1 MRRTLA
7 PDSRGVGAILVGLVA
22 MMAISTD
29 LYLPSLPSIARDFGV
44 DVAAAQ
50 LTLSAFMLG
59 IAAGQVVVGPLSDRF
74 GRRPVLVA
82 ATACYAA
89 ASVACALAPGIDSL
103 VAARVA
109 QALGACA
116 GGVVGRAVVRDVH
129 GREGAAR
136 VLALIGSAM
145 SIMPAAGPVLG
156 GFVEAWAGWR
166 WNFALLAAF
175 GTTLGALVWSGLPE
189 TNGRRDPTATD
200 PGRVARNFAMIL
212 SSREF
217 LSFAAVAAA
226 SYAGM
231 FAFISGSSF
240 VFVDILGTGP
250 EAYGICFA
258 LVVAGYFTGTQL
270 AARLTA
276 RHGIEGMLRAA
287 GLVMLGG
294 GGAMLGCAATGL
306 ASAGSG
312 IGAAAIAATMA
323 IYCVGFGI
331 CSPNAAA
338 GAIAPFP
345 ALAGTAASALGVLQ
359 SGSAAIVGALVGAM
373 HDGTPLP
380 MAATIAAMALVATV
394 SFRLLN
400 SRG

>member
-1 MRRTLA
+1 MKGHLA
-7 PDSRGVGAILVGLVA
+7 PDSRGVGALLVGLVA

-59 IAAGQVVVGPLSDRF
+59 IAAGQVVVGPLSDRL
-74 GRRPVLVA
+74 GRRPVLVGA
-82 ATACYAA
+82 SACYAL
-89 ASVACALAPGIDSL
+89 ASVACALAPGIDAL
-103 VAARVA
+103 VASRVV

-145 SIMPAAGPVLG
+145 AIMPAIGPILG

-175 GTTLGALVWSGLPE
+175 GAALSALAWAGLPE
-189 TNGRRDPTATD
+189 TNARRDPRATD
-200 PGRVARNFAMIL
+200 PLRMARNFATIL

-217 LSFAAVAAA
+217 LSFAAIASA
-226 SYAGM
+226 SYGGM

-240 VFVDILGTGP
+240 VFVDGLGTRP
-250 EAYGICFA
+250 EAYGFHFA
-258 LVVAGYFTGTQL
+258 LVVAGYFAGTQL
-270 AARLTA
+270 AAWLTP
-276 RHGIEGMLRAA
+276 RRGIEAMLRLA
-287 GLVMLGG
+287 GLVMLAG
-294 GGAMLGCAATGL
+294 GGAMLACAASGAVLSSGL
-306 ASAGSG
+306 AAPA
-312 IGAAAIAATMA
+312 IGASMA
-323 IYCVGFGI
+323 LYCVGFGI

-359 SGSAAIVGALVGAM
+359 TGSAALVGALVGHL

-380 MAATIAAMALVATV
+380 MAATIAAMALAATI

-400 SRG
+400 SRD

>member
-1 MRRTLA
+1 MTRLA
-7 PDSRGVGAILVGLVA
+7 PESRGVGALLVGLVA

-82 ATACYAA
+82 ATACYAL
-89 ASVACALAPGIDSL
+89 ASVACALAPGIDAL
-103 VAARVA
+103 VASRVV

-145 SIMPAAGPVLG
+145 AIMPAIGPILG

-166 WNFALLAAF
+166 WNFAILASF
-175 GTTLGALVWSGLPE
+175 GAALSVLVWAGLPE
-189 TNGRRDPTATD
+189 TNARRDPGATN
-200 PGRVARNFAMIL
+200 PARMARNFSTIL

-226 SYAGM
+226 SYGGM

-240 VFVDILGTGP
+240 VFVDGLGTGP
-250 EAYGICFA
+250 EVYGLYFA
-258 LVVAGYFTGTQL
+258 LVVAGYFAGTQL
-270 AARLTA
+270 AAWMTM
-276 RHGIEGMLRAA
+276 RHGIEAMLRAA
-287 GLVMLGG
+287 GLIMLAGG
-294 GGAMLGCAATGL
+294 VAMLACAS
-306 ASAGSG
+306 SAAIVSSDLGAPA
-312 IGAAAIAATMA
+312 IGASMA
-323 IYCVGFGI
+323 LYCVGFGI

-359 SGSAAIVGALVGAM
+359 TGSAAIVGALVGWL

-380 MAATIAAMALVATV
+380 MAATIAAMALAATIA
-394 SFRLLN
+394 FHLLN
-400 SRG
+400 SRD

>member
-1 MRRTLA
+1 MTRLA
-7 PDSRGVGAILVGLVA
+7 PESRGVSALLVGLVA

-82 ATACYAA
+82 ATACYAL
-89 ASVACALAPGIDSL
+89 ASVACALAPGIDAL
-103 VAARVA
+103 VASRVV

-145 SIMPAAGPVLG
+145 AIMPAIGPILG

-166 WNFALLAAF
+166 WNFAILASF
-175 GTTLGALVWSGLPE
+175 GAALSVLVWAGLPE
-189 TNGRRDPTATD
+189 TNARRDPGATN
-200 PGRVARNFAMIL
+200 PARMARNFSTIL

-226 SYAGM
+226 SYGGM

-240 VFVDILGTGP
+240 VFVDGLGTGP
-250 EAYGICFA
+250 EVYGLYFA
-258 LVVAGYFTGTQL
+258 LVVAGYFAGTQL
-270 AARLTA
+270 AAWMTM
-276 RHGIEGMLRAA
+276 RHGIEAMLRAA
-287 GLVMLGG
+287 GLIMLAGG
-294 GGAMLGCAATGL
+294 VAMLACAS
-306 ASAGSG
+306 SAAIVSSDLGAPA
-312 IGAAAIAATMA
+312 IGASMA
-323 IYCVGFGI
+323 LYCVGFGI

-359 SGSAAIVGALVGAM
+359 TGSAAIVGALVGWL

-380 MAATIAAMALVATV
+380 MAATIAAMALAATI

-400 SRG
+400 SRD

>member
-1 MRRTLA
+1 MTRLA
-7 PDSRGVGAILVGLVA
+7 PESRGVSALLVGLVA

-82 ATACYAA
+82 ATACYAL
-89 ASVACALAPGIDSL
+89 ASVACALAPGIDAL
-103 VAARVA
+103 VASRVV

-145 SIMPAAGPVLG
+145 AIMPAIGPILG

-166 WNFALLAAF
+166 WNFAILASF
-175 GTTLGALVWSGLPE
+175 GAALSVLVWAGLPE
-189 TNGRRDPTATD
+189 TNARRDPGATN
-200 PGRVARNFAMIL
+200 PARMARNFSTIL

-226 SYAGM
+226 SYGGM

-240 VFVDILGTGP
+240 VFVDGLGTGP
-250 EAYGICFA
+250 EVYGLYFA
-258 LVVAGYFTGTQL
+258 LVVAGYFAGTQL
-270 AARLTA
+270 AAWMTM
-276 RHGIEGMLRAA
+276 RHGIEAMLRAA
-287 GLVMLGG
+287 GLIMLAGG
-294 GGAMLGCAATGL
+294 VAMLACAS
-306 ASAGSG
+306 SAAIVSSDLGAPA
-312 IGAAAIAATMA
+312 IGASMA
-323 IYCVGFGI
+323 LYCVGFGI

-359 SGSAAIVGALVGAM
+359 TGSAAIVGALVGWL

-380 MAATIAAMALVATV
+380 MAATIAAMALAATIA
-394 SFRLLN
+394 FHLLN
-400 SRG
+400 SRD

>member
-1 MRRTLA
+1 MTRLA
-7 PDSRGVGAILVGLVA
+7 PESRGVGALLVGLVA

-82 ATACYAA
+82 ATACYAL
-89 ASVACALAPGIDSL
+89 ASVACALAPGIDAL
-103 VAARVA
+103 VASRVV

-145 SIMPAAGPVLG
+145 AIMPAIGPILG

-166 WNFALLAAF
+166 WNFAILASF
-175 GTTLGALVWSGLPE
+175 GAALSVLVWAGLPE
-189 TNGRRDPTATD
+189 TNARRDPGATN
-200 PGRVARNFAMIL
+200 PARMARNFSTIL

-226 SYAGM
+226 SYGGM

-240 VFVDILGTGP
+240 VFVDGLGTGP
-250 EAYGICFA
+250 EVYGLYFA
-258 LVVAGYFTGTQL
+258 LVVAGYFAGTQL
-270 AARLTA
+270 AAWMTM
-276 RHGIEGMLRAA
+276 RHGIEAMLRAA
-287 GLVMLGG
+287 GLIMLAGG
-294 GGAMLGCAATGL
+294 VAMLACAS
-306 ASAGSG
+306 SAAIVSSDLGAPA
-312 IGAAAIAATMA
+312 IGASMA
-323 IYCVGFGI
+323 LYCVGFGI

-359 SGSAAIVGALVGAM
+359 TGSAAIVGALVGWL

-380 MAATIAAMALVATV
+380 MAATIAAMALAATI
-394 SFRLLN
+394 SFHLLN
-400 SRG
+400 SRD

>member
-1 MRRTLA
+1 MRRRLA
-7 PDSRGVGAILVGLVA
+7 PDSRGVGALLVGLVA

-82 ATACYAA
+82 ASACYAI
-89 ASVACALAPGIDSL
+89 ASVACALAPGIDAL
-103 VAARVA
+103 VAARVV

-145 SIMPAAGPVLG
+145 AIMPAIGPILG

-175 GTTLGALVWSGLPE
+175 GATLSALVWAGLPE
-189 TNGRRDPTATD
+189 TNARRDQRATD
-200 PGRVARNFAMIL
+200 PLRMASNFASIL

-217 LSFAAVAAA
+217 LSFAAIAAA
-226 SYAGM
+226 SYGGM

-240 VFVDILGTGP
+240 VFVDGLATGP
-250 EAYGICFA
+250 EAYGFYFA
-258 LVVAGYFTGTQL
+258 LVVAGYFAGTQL
-270 AARLTA
+270 AAWLTP
-276 RHGIEGMLRAA
+276 RHGIEAMLRAA
-287 GLVMLGG
+287 GLVMLAG
-294 GGAMLGCAATGL
+294 GGAMVACAA
-306 ASAGSG
+306 SATVVAGDFAAPA
-312 IGAAAIAATMA
+312 IGASMA
-323 IYCVGFGI
+323 LYCVGFGI

-359 SGSAAIVGALVGAM
+359 TGSAALVGALVGHL

-380 MAATIAAMALVATV
+380 MAMTIASMALVATIA
-394 SFRLLN
+394 FRLLN
-400 SRG
+400 SRD

>member
-1 MRRTLA
+1 MTRLA
-7 PDSRGVGAILVGLVA
+7 PESRGVGALLVGLVA

-59 IAAGQVVVGPLSDRF
+59 IAAGQVVVGPLSDHF

-82 ATACYAA
+82 ATACYAL
-89 ASVACALAPGIDSL
+89 ASVACALAQGIDAL
-103 VAARVA
+103 VASRVV

-145 SIMPAAGPVLG
+145 AIMPAIGPILG

-166 WNFALLAAF
+166 WNFAILASF
-175 GTTLGALVWSGLPE
+175 GAALSVLVWAGLPE
-189 TNGRRDPTATD
+189 TNARRDPGATN
-200 PGRVARNFAMIL
+200 PARMAHNFSTIL

-217 LSFAAVAAA
+217 LSFAAAAAA
-226 SYAGM
+226 SYGGM

-240 VFVDILGTGP
+240 VFVDGLGTGP
-250 EAYGICFA
+250 EVYGLYFA
-258 LVVAGYFTGTQL
+258 LVVSGYFAGTQL
-270 AARLTA
+270 AAWMTM
-276 RHGIEGMLRAA
+276 RHGIEAMLRAA
-287 GLVMLGG
+287 GLIMLAGG
-294 GGAMLGCAATGL
+294 VAMLACAS
-306 ASAGSG
+306 SAAIVSSDLGAPA
-312 IGAAAIAATMA
+312 IGASMA
-323 IYCVGFGI
+323 LYCVGFGI

-359 SGSAAIVGALVGAM
+359 TGSAAIVGALVGWL

-380 MAATIAAMALVATV
+380 MAATIAAMALAATI

-400 SRG
+400 SRD

>member
-1 MRRTLA
+1 MTRLA
-7 PDSRGVGAILVGLVA
+7 PESRGVGALLVGLVA

-82 ATACYAA
+82 ATACYAL
-89 ASVACALAPGIDSL
+89 ASVACALAPGIDAL
-103 VAARVA
+103 VASRVV

-145 SIMPAAGPVLG
+145 AIMPAIGPILG

-166 WNFALLAAF
+166 WNFAILASF
-175 GTTLGALVWSGLPE
+175 GAALSVLVWAGLPE
-189 TNGRRDPTATD
+189 TNARRDPGATN
-200 PGRVARNFAMIL
+200 PARMARNFSTIL

-226 SYAGM
+226 SYGGM

-240 VFVDILGTGP
+240 VFVDGLGTGP
-250 EAYGICFA
+250 EVYGLYFA
-258 LVVAGYFTGTQL
+258 LVVAGYFAGTQL
-270 AARLTA
+270 AAWMTM
-276 RHGIEGMLRAA
+276 RHGIEAMLRAA
-287 GLVMLGG
+287 GLIMLAGG
-294 GGAMLGCAATGL
+294 VAMLACAS
-306 ASAGSG
+306 SAAIVSSDLGAPA
-312 IGAAAIAATMA
+312 IGASMA
-323 IYCVGFGI
+323 LYCVGFGI

-359 SGSAAIVGALVGAM
+359 TGSAAIVGALVGWL

-380 MAATIAAMALVATV
+380 MAATIAAMALAATI

-400 SRG
+400 SRD